1 MTSLLPAMV
10 VTDLEKL
17 PALPEVVM
25 DLLDYLQQ
33 ANVNAGKVAQKIA
46 RDPALAARLLRVA
59 NSSFYGLQGQVASV
73 NDALVVLGLRAART
87 LVTAAAVVN
96 HIETLADGGDR
107 RAFWHHSGATALC
120 ARELARL
127 TGANIEGAYTAGL
140 LHDIGRIVLLVR
152 FPDECRKV
160 RAWRDQQDAY
170 LLDAERE
177 VLGFDHAQVG
187 EALGRLWKFPTE
199 IETAIAC
206 HHTPSEQPTTSLSD
220 IVHVA
225 DILAHALDFFGAEDD
240 PIPCL
245 SSIVWRRLGL
255 DWVQVK
261 QLMAEVD
268 RQRDDVDL
276 VLE

>member
-1 MTSLLPAMV
+1 MNAFLPAMV
-10 VTDLEKL
+10 VANLEKL

-33 ANVNAGKVAQKIA
+33 ANVDAGKVAQKIA

-59 NSSFYGLQGQVASV
+59 NSSFYGLQGRVATV
-73 NDALVVLGLRAART
+73 NDALVVLGLRAARA
-87 LVTAAAVVN
+87 LVTAAAVIN

-107 RAFWHHSGATALC
+107 RAFWRHSGATALC
-120 ARELARL
+120 ARSLARL
-127 TGANIEGAYTAGL
+127 TGANPEGAYTAGL
-140 LHDIGRIVLLVR
+140 LHDIGRIALLVR
-152 FPDECRKV
+152 FPGECRNV
-160 RAWRDQQDAY
+160 RAWRDRQDAY

-187 EALGRLWKFPTE
+187 GALARLWKFPPE
-199 IETAIAC
+199 IEIAIAG
-206 HHTPSEQPTTSLSD
+206 HHTPAEQPATSLSD

-245 SSIVWRRLGL
+245 SHLVWRRLGL
-255 DWVQVK
+255 DWIQIK
-261 QLMAEVD
+261 QLLAEVD

-276 VLE
+276 VLG